1 MRRVNATTV
10 GGADGTAT
18 VHISGGTADYN
29 YKWTR
34 QNGSPING
42 AAGTTTPAASNTQS
56 GLNKQWYYVLVTD
69 ANNCRANDSIQ
80 VRDIICNMKGAFRT
94 DSVKCAGLS
103 TGALHFAAI
112 DSLNYTTTSFYQ
124 YTLFNVNASP
134 PAQVGTTQ
142 QLNNSWAIDTARFLN
157 ITQGLYSVRVQTSK
171 GCDTMFEFMQVG
183 EYPKFSQ
190 SVILEQMPSC
200 YKYNDGEI
208 HISASGNTS
217 PFQFNFGA
225 GFQND
230 TFNKTQVSG
239 FNTVQIRDR
248 FGCTQTQGYT
258 IPTPDSII
266 VFVPPMQTRCKS
278 DTTKD
283 PETIQVSSSNPG
295 LLVNLGFMN
304 KPGTDSDTASS
315 ILRGVTGG
323 VKNIIVNY
331 SNVVNGKRC
340 PFPYQFTVTEPDT
353 LVLRLVQK
361 TDPSCS
367 YNFDGKFDVALNVG
381 QRGNSPSGLETYNYQ
396 LRKNNSLTSQLDA
409 ASTNV
414 SFGNLDSGIY
424 TLLVLDPK
432 GCTHSFVDTLKKPD
446 TFKVG
451 FSLPVNA
458 NCLSVANG
466 SITVSSFTGGNATAN
481 YGYTWS
487 MEDILSGTTEVRGD
501 LSNQNPAAGLRGL
514 AKYKVTVTDVKGCT
528 ATRETIIDTMYQLRI
543 TSVTVDSADCF
554 GKADGSITINSIYP
568 STAPTP
574 IGYQFSNG
582 SSANP
587 SASLLAGTYTY
598 TVTDA
603 VGCQAT
609 GISTVLEPSKIII
622 VGKVRNATCNAL
634 NGIADGSVKITVSG
648 GTQPY
653 AIPVWNVSP
662 NQQFTDSAVSLPGG
676 LHTVVVVDA
685 KGCQEP
691 QSFTVQQPAPLVA
704 SIGRAKQ
711 ITCYAA
717 ADGEIDIKTTG
728 GFPNLSY
735 SWSPVL
741 SNSDKQ
747 RNLQP
752 STYRVTVTD
761 ANGCTATVSQP
772 IEEPKKLVID
782 PRPDSVTCPKFKDGV
797 INITANGGT
806 TTELNGFEYSIDG
819 GTTYFSSDKFTGLA
833 GKDYSVVVRDNNG
846 CIATRKITVGEPE
859 ELFVTAKKDSVGP
872 DTLTMGNRVELYYT
886 LQTLSGTY
894 PRITGINW
902 TPSLALTCSDCARPK
917 ATPYV
922 TTLYEVELTYH
933 KSCKSTSKINVPV
946 YDPLDF
952 FIPSAFS
959 PGNGDGLNDRLYLY
973 GNGVKKMS
981 LIVFNRWGEK
991 VFESDHVTMG
1001 WDGIYKNEPQPSGVY
1016 SFSAEVEYLNGEKRT
1031 KKGSITLIR

>member
-1 MRRVNATTV
+1 
-10 GGADGTAT
+10 
-18 VHISGGTADYN
+18 
-29 YKWTR
+29 
-34 QNGSPING
+34 
-42 AAGTTTPAASNTQS
+42 
-56 GLNKQWYYVLVTD
+56 
-69 ANNCRANDSIQ
+69 
-80 VRDIICNMKGAFRT
+80 VR
-94 DSVKCAGLS
+94 CAGAS

-112 DSLNYTTTSFYQ
+112 DSLNYASTNFYN
-124 YTLFNVNASP
+124 YSLFS
-134 PAQVGTTQ
+134 GTTQ
-142 QLNNSWAIDTARFLN
+142 IGATIQRPTHWATDTARFLN
-157 ITQGLYSVRVQTSK
+157 IRAGSYSVRVQTDK
-171 GCDTMFEFMQVG
+171 GCDTTFNFMDVF
-183 EYPKFSQ
+183 EYPVFLTDH
-190 SVILEQMPSC
+190 LETMESC
-200 YKYNDGEI
+200 DGFRDGQL
-208 HISASGNTS
+208 HIKVTGNTN
-217 PFQFNFGA
+217 PYQYNFGG
-225 GFQND
+225 GFIND
-230 TFNKTQVSG
+230 SFSKTMGDTTNAKMEV
-239 FNTVQIRDR
+239 RDR
-248 FGCTQTQGYT
+248 FGCVQEVGYSIARPDT
-258 IPTPDSII
+258 ISVTI
-266 VFVPPMQTRCKS
+266 PPMQTRCKS

-283 PETIQVSSSNPG
+283 PETIQVSSTNPG
-295 LLVNLGFMN
+295 LLSNLGFMN
-304 KPGTDSDTASS
+304 KPGTDADTTSS
-315 ILRGVTGG
+315 VLRGVTGG

-331 SNVVNGKRC
+331 SNVANGKRC
-340 PFPYQFTVTEPDT
+340 PFPYQFTVREPDT
-353 LVLRLVQK
+353 LVLSLVQK

-396 LRKNNSLTSQLDA
+396 LRKNNSLISQLDD

-414 SFGNLDSGIY
+414 SFSNLDSGIY
-424 TLLVLDPK
+424 RLLVLDPK

-481 YGYTWS
+481 YGYSWS
-487 MEDILSGTTEVRGD
+487 MEDLLSGTTEVRGD
-501 LSNQNPAAGLRGL
+501 LSNQNPASGLRGL

-622 VGKVRNATCNAL
+622 VGKVRNATCNSL
-634 NGIADGSVKITVSG
+634 NGIADGSVKIGISG

-704 SIGRAKQ
+704 SIGRVKQ

-741 SNSDKQ
+741 PNSDKQ
-747 RNLQP
+747 TNLPP

-833 GKDYSVVVRDNNG
+833 GKDYNVVVRDNNG

-933 KSCKSTSKINVPV
+933 KSCKSVSKINVPV

-981 LIVFNRWGEK
+981 LIIFNRWGEK